1 MSSDHP
7 KVKNFSSPRLYKG
20 NSKSILAG
28 CSCKHP
34 SLNSH
39 ENGVLRGCFFKNS
52 KYVYN
57 IPSHLI
63 AIGSAQIKRG
73 KQTFLSSNSRRER
86 PIYQMQNE
94 IPLLIT
100 CHLPRRFERM
110 SRNIFIYNH
119 TTSNAFWNHLAKHFN
134 NSVPNSL
141 DSRKIRRL
149 DQKLT
154 ARKQKEKA
162 AIVACKI
169 TL

>member
-20 NSKSILAG
+20 NSKSILVG

-100 CHLPRRFERM
+100 CHLPRQFERM
-110 SRNIFIYNH
+110 SKKIYEDFS
-119 TTSNAFWNHLAKHFN
+119 TQQPWARA
-134 NSVPNSL
+134 NSQALFKKIPPAIKRK
-141 DSRKIRRL
+141 SRYRGVL
-149 DQKLT
+149 
-154 ARKQKEKA
+154 
-162 AIVACKI
+162 I
-169 TL
+169 TI